1 MNKPPYKIFAVILLM
16 LVALISS
23 QAFAQDNRQ
32 KQINQAQA
40 VQKAQQKVKG
50 QVLKVRQSKNNYQIK
65 VLQKSGR
72 VVTVNVDKKSGRITQ
87 TRE

>member
-1 MNKPPYKIFAVILLM
+1 M
-16 LVALISS
+16 LAALISG

-40 VQKAQQKVKG
+40 VQKAQQQVKG
-50 QVLKVRQSKNNYQIK
+50 QVLKVRQSKQNYQIK

-72 VVTVNVDKKSGRITQ
+72 VVTVNVDKKSGKITQ
-87 TRE
+87 SRE